1 VDEKERR
8 VALIQLRARI
18 RRAEL
23 VEDFAPEFVLI
34 DEELDE
40 EEPLDLVDELELL
53 DVE

>member
-1 VDEKERR
+1 MDEKERR
-8 VALIQLRARI
+8 EALIRLRALI
-18 RRAEL
+18 RKAETKQ
-23 VEDFAPEFVLI
+23 DFAPEFVLI